1 MVARGEL
8 AAAIGVGRVDAP
20 DVRPLIPNAHD
31 AESSWYQNTGIYP
44 INHNVVV
51 KDARLQEEP
60 TLAPRLFEV
69 FKAAKEVLLQ
79 RLEAG
84 VDLSDAEQVL
94 AQRRHLVGA
103 DPLPY
108 GLAANDTALEAVI
121 QFAVD
126 QHILPRR
133 VNLDEVFASN
143 TLDLA

>member
-1 MVARGEL
+1 
-8 AAAIGVGRVDAP
+8 
-20 DVRPLIPNAHD
+20 
-31 AESSWYQNTGIYP
+31 
-44 INHNVVV
+44 
-51 KDARLQEEP
+51 
-60 TLAPRLFEV
+60 
-69 FKAAKEVLLQ
+69 
-79 RLEAG
+79 LEAG